1 MARDT
6 RGERSRTAARR
17 PRPRRWLVA
26 AVLVFGFAATGCAGG
41 ADAESPQKPP
51 APPLAAEIVQ
61 LRRDQVLERV
71 AVALENRGPAEVIV
85 ESLLVRIP
93 GFDAGGVVPKDS
105 RIPPTHV
112 VHLPWPYGTVRCGD
126 ESAPT
131 VGPAAVTLRVHT
143 ATDPTARPVQLV
155 AADPDGLLQSIA
167 DRTCTVERL
176 RREIDLRWGERW
188 RAVRTADGVVIRG
201 TLEARLLAPE
211 PKAITDM
218 AGAIMYGM
226 RPDTSAGPVPHPLA
240 ELTPQ
245 RPQAAIPV
253 EAYASRCD
261 GHTIGEIKKP
271 YEFLVWVSSPGEEP
285 VALTPDVGQPTKEA
299 LRKVCA
305 F

>member
-1 MARDT
+1 MAAGALRA
-6 RGERSRTAARR
+6 RSGHGTAR
-17 PRPRRWLVA
+17 PRLRALA
-26 AVLVFGFAATGCAGG
+26 AVLAFGAALTGCAGG
-41 ADAESPQKPP
+41 AGAESPQTPP

-61 LRRDQVLERV
+61 LRRDQVLQRV
-71 AVALENRGPAEVIV
+71 EVALENRGPAVVMV
-85 ESLLVRIP
+85 ESLLVHIP
-93 GFDAGGVVPKDS
+93 GFAAGGPVPKDS

-112 VHLPWPYGTVRCGD
+112 VNLPWPYGTVRCG
-126 ESAPT
+126 ETSSPT
-131 VGPAAVTLRVHT
+131 VGPATVTLRVHT
-143 ATDPTARPVQLV
+143 ATDPTSRPVRLV

-176 RREIDLRWGERW
+176 RREIDLRWGDRW
-188 RAVRTADGVVIRG
+188 RLEQTPDGEVVRG
-201 TLEARLLAPE
+201 TLEARLLSPE

-226 RPDTSAGPVPHPLA
+226 RPDTSAGPAPDPLA

-245 RPQAAIPV
+245 RPRASIPV

-271 YEFLVWVSSPGEEP
+271 YEFLVWVSSPGAEP
-285 VALTPDVGQPTKEA
+285 VALTPDVGQPTKDA

>member
-1 MARDT
+1 MVQHRK
-6 RGERSRTAARR
+6 RGRTAA
-17 PRPRRWLVA
+17 PWPPRRLVA
-26 AVLVFGFAATGCAGG
+26 AVLAFGLAVTSCAGG
-41 ADAESPQKPP
+41 AGTGSQQVPP
-51 APPLAAEIVQ
+51 APPLNAEIVQ

-71 AVALENRGPAEVIV
+71 EVALENRGPAEVIV
-85 ESLLVRIP
+85 ESLLVRVP
-93 GFDAGGVVPKDS
+93 GFDAGGAVPKES
-105 RIPPTHV
+105 RIPPTNV
-112 VHLPWPYGTVRCGD
+112 VNLPWPYGTVRCG
-126 ESAPT
+126 ETSAPT
-131 VGPAAVTLRVHT
+131 VGPATVALRVHT
-143 ATDPTARPVQLV
+143 ATDPTSRPVQLV

-176 RREIDLRWGERW
+176 RREIDLRWGDRW
-188 RAVRTADGVVIRG
+188 RAEQTADGVVIHG

-226 RPDTSAGPVPHPLA
+226 RPDTSAGPVPDPLA
-240 ELTPQ
+240 ELTSQ

-285 VALTPDVGQPTKEA
+285 VALTPDVGQPTKDA